1 MQENNVMDCVLRLTR
16 LVRRHP
22 QHGGGGHHGHGAGRL
37 LRLVYEHD
45 GASAKELAEW
55 LGIRPPSLSEMLVK
69 LEARGFVLRERD
81 AQDARVIRVRLTDAG
96 KKEMKQRMELREEDR
111 QSLNGLLT
119 DDERAQ
125 FCALCSK
132 MINALEQASEGAAVK
147 KEE

>member
-1 MQENNVMDCVLRLTR
+1 MQENNVMDSILRLTR
-16 LVRRHP
+16 LIRRHP

-37 LRLVYEHD
+37 LRLVYQHD

-69 LEARGFVLRERD
+69 LEARGLVLRERD
-81 AQDARVIRVRLTDAG
+81 AQDARVIRVRLTEAG
-96 KKEMKQRMELREEDR
+96 REEMKQRMALREEDR

-119 DDERAQ
+119 DGERAQ
-125 FCALCSK
+125 FCALCGK
-132 MINALEQASEGAAVK
+132 MIDALEQAGESASLK

>member
-1 MQENNVMDCVLRLTR
+1 MQENNVMDCVMRLTR

-22 QHGGGGHHGHGAGRL
+22 QHGGGVHHSHGAGRL

-81 AQDARVIRVRLTDAG
+81 VHDARISRVRLTDAG
-96 KKEMKQRMELREEDR
+96 RQEMKHRMEIREEDR
-111 QSLNGLLT
+111 QSLNSLLT
-119 DDERAQ
+119 DEERTH
-125 FCALCSK
+125 FCALCNK
-132 MINALEQASEGAAVK
+132 MIDALEQAGESAAIK